1 MPIRYEV
8 LPIPALMAHTEL
20 YPAGPIQLGVEY
32 RLLNE
37 EIIEEEY
44 GADARAQFGNDVP
57 PDLQSQVDE
66 DGVSIHVFDQSGT
79 RELLRFDCFEDYP
92 HYHYI
97 HNAVGHQT
105 VHDYDAAAH
114 GPMHEWVIERL
125 RAHLPEML
133 RSADEDE
140 LAKEIDTRAIERV
153 MPDVVRAIERAREAG
168 RPLLVSSA
176 ATG

>member
-1 MPIRYEV
+1 MPNRYEV

-44 GADARAQFGNDVP
+44 GTDARAQYGKDVP

-66 DGVSIHVFDQSGT
+66 DGVSIHVFDQSGE

-105 VHDYDAAAH
+105 VHDYDAAAD

-125 RAHLPEML
+125 RARLPEML
-133 RSADEDE
+133 RSAGEDE
-140 LAKEIDTRAIERV
+140 LANEIDPRAIEGV
-153 MPDVVRAIERAREAG
+153 LPDVVQAIERAREAG
-168 RPLLVSSA
+168 RPLLAA